1 MPGPQCLTYIAAAR
15 VSSSR
20 ARALTATVLAMVLD
34 DAIEQGLLVRNVAR
48 LVKVGRSSPAEM
60 STWTAGEAAAF
71 LGHVSDDRLF
81 LACA

>member
-1 MPGPQCLTYIAAAR
+1 
-15 VSSSR
+15 
-20 ARALTATVLAMVLD
+20 MVLD